1 MEVQVHIK
9 NMVCDRCKMVVSSIL
24 RNLGAHVVS
33 VSLGVATLSQPLSEE
48 QLLALKEGLEEVGFQ
63 LIDDR
68 EEVTVDRMRAILRD
82 EARRVDGSPQRNL
95 STLISEAFHSDYS
108 QLSALF
114 RDVEGRTVEQFY
126 IVQRI
131 EKVKELLE
139 NGELRPGE
147 IADQM
152 GFSSAAHLSTLFKRV
167 TGLTPSQFRQMNCG
181 GRIGLDL
188 L

>member
-24 RNLGAHVVS
+24 RSVGAHVVS
-33 VSLGVATLSQPLSEE
+33 VRLGVAILSQPLSEN
-48 QLLALKEGLEEVGFQ
+48 QTVALRQGLEEVGFQ
-63 LIDDR
+63 LIDNK
-68 EEVTVDRMRAILRD
+68 EEVTVERMRSILRN
-82 EARRVDGSPQRNL
+82 EASRTDGAPQRNL
-95 STLISEAFHSDYS
+95 STLISEALHADYS

-114 RDVEGRTVEQFY
+114 RNVEGRTVEQYY
-126 IVQRI
+126 IIQRI

-139 NGELRPGE
+139 NGDLRPGE

-181 GRIGLDL
+181 GRTGLDL

>member
-1 MEVQVHIK
+1 METQVHIK

-24 RNLGAHVVS
+24 RNMGVPVVS
-33 VSLGVATLSQPLSEE
+33 VRLGVATLSQPLTRE
-48 QLLALKEGLEEVGFQ
+48 QTAVLRDELEKVGFQ

-68 EEVTVDRMRAILRD
+68 DDVTVDCMRSILRD
-82 EARRVDGSPQRNL
+82 EARRTDGAPQRNL
-95 STLISEAFHSDYS
+95 STLMSDALHSDYS

-114 RDVEGRTVEQFY
+114 RNVEGRTVEQYY
-126 IVQRI
+126 IIQRI

-139 NGELRPGE
+139 NGDLRPGE

-181 GRIGLDL
+181 DRMGLDL